1 MPFVSKWL
9 MGTTIFEIGPVLSE
23 TAAAGSHKRGCNV
36 ISLHSLQSLQ
46 FRTFKV
52 PKVLVL
58 QLTGSNCYSKCPTT
72 LWKGFLQRKIFLL
85 KHKKQSFFCFHQK
98 RSLSLSPKPPEQHF
112 FYERETRFPQTQQ
125 NQKITKKKIS
135 AKSFVV
141 HLSIVSTV
149 TTSCST
155 GVNPFIHHVKFGKYL
170 ERSEREC
177 RHQRSRVWKRRVEP
191 EYFHI

>member
-85 KHKKQSFFCFHQK
+85 KHKKQSFFFVFTRNGRYRSRQSHQNSIFL
-98 RSLSLSPKPPEQHF
+98 RTWNTLSSNRTEPK
-112 FYERETRFPQTQQ
+112 
-125 NQKITKKKIS
+125 NNKKKIS
-135 AKSFVV
+135 AKSFEV

-149 TTSCST
+149 TISCST
-155 GVNPFIHHVKFGKYL
+155 GVNPFIHHVKFGKYW